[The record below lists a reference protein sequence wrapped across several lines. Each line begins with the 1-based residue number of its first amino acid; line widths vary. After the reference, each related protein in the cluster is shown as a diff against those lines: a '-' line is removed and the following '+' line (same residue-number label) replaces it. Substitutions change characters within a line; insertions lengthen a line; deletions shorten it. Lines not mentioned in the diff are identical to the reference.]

1 MSAMDTI
8 RLATEALIRLFQA
21 EIDPHTLLVAAD
33 DVFEATDV
41 PALLL
46 QGPTPVEDA
55 RRRTLA
61 QWTERDQTAMTC
73 RRGRYPRLYHL
84 EFELVASAGD
94 ERSLLT
100 LVGNVAALYQRLPLL
115 MVPDLGDLPLTEVT
129 PLGGWRRVNLSNLR
143 QASGRLRLEDCPVGD
158 ADALQTETGHLIM
171 TPIIAV
177 EVGGRT

>member
-1 MSAMDTI
+1 MDTI
-8 RLATEALIRLFQA
+8 RLATEALIRLFQV

-33 DVFEATDV
+33 DVFEATEV

-61 QWTERDQTAMTC
+61 RWTEKDQSAMTF
-73 RRGRYPRLYHL
+73 RSGRHPRLYHL
-84 EFELVASAGD
+84 DFELIASAGD

-100 LVGNVAALYQRLPLL
+100 LVGNVAALYQRRPLL
-115 MVPDLGDLPLTEVT
+115 QVLDLGALPLTEVT

-158 ADALQTETGHLIM
+158 ADALQTETGRLIR
-171 TPIIAV
+171 TPTIAV
-177 EVGGRT
+177 DFGGRK

>member
-1 MSAMDTI
+1 MDTI
-8 RLATEALIRLFQA
+8 RLATEALIRLFQS

-33 DVFEATDV
+33 DVFEATEV

-61 QWTERDQTAMTC
+61 QWTERDQGAMTF
-73 RRGRYPRLYHL
+73 RSGRYPRLYHL
-84 EFELVASAGD
+84 EFELVATAGD

-100 LVGNVAALYQRLPLL
+100 LIGNVAMLYQRIPLL
-115 MVPDLGDLPLTEVT
+115 LVPDLGALSLTEVT
-129 PLGGWRRVNLSNLR
+129 PLGGGRRVNLSNLR

-158 ADALQTETGHLIM
+158 ADALQTETGRLIRIP
-171 TPIIAV
+171 TIAV
-177 EVGGRT
+177 DFGGQR

>member
-1 MSAMDTI
+1 MDTI
-8 RLATEALIRLFQA
+8 CLAAEALIRLFQA
-21 EIDPHTLLVAAD
+21 EVDPRTLLVAAD
-33 DVFEATDV
+33 DVFEAAEV

-46 QGPTPVEDA
+46 QGPTLVEDA

-61 QWTERDQTAMTC
+61 QWTERDQATMAC

-84 EFELVASAGD
+84 EFDLVASTGN

-100 LVGNVAALYQRLPLL
+100 LVGNVAALYQRMPLL
-115 MVPDLGDLPLTEVT
+115 AVPDIGELPLTELT

-158 ADALQTETGHLIM
+158 ADTLQTETGRLIV

-177 EVGGRT
+177 TVGGRT

>member
-1 MSAMDTI
+1 MDTI
-8 RLATEALIRLFQA
+8 RLTTEALIRLFQA

-33 DVFEATDV
+33 DVFEATEV

-61 QWTERDQTAMTC
+61 QWTERDQAAMSF

-100 LVGNVAALYQRLPLL
+100 LIGKVAALYQRIPLL
-115 MVPDLGDLPLTEVT
+115 TVPDMGALPLTEVT
-129 PLGGWRRVNLSNLR
+129 PLGGGRRVNLSNLR
-143 QASGRLRLEDCPVGD
+143 QASGRLRIEDCPVGD
-158 ADALQTETGHLIM
+158 ADALQTETGSLIG
-171 TPIIAV
+171 TPTIAV
-177 EVGGRT
+177 DFGGRE

>member
-1 MSAMDTI
+1 MDTI
-8 RLATEALIRLFQA
+8 RLATEALIRLLQA

-33 DVFEATDV
+33 DVFEATAV

-61 QWTERDQTAMTC
+61 QWTERDQAAMTC

-84 EFELVASAGD
+84 EFELIASAGT
-94 ERSLLT
+94 ERSLLV
-100 LVGNVAALYQRLPLL
+100 LVGKVAALYQQRPL
-115 MVPDLGDLPLTEVT
+115 VSVSDLGDLPLTEIT

-158 ADALQTETGHLIM
+158 ADALQTESGQLIG
-171 TPIIAV
+171 TPIIGVAL
-177 EVGGRT
+177 GGHA

>member
-1 MSAMDTI
+1 MDSI
-8 RLATEALIRLFQA
+8 RLATEALIRLFQV

-33 DVFEATDV
+33 DVFEAAEV

-61 QWTERDQTAMTC
+61 RWTERDQTAMTF
-73 RRGRYPRLYHL
+73 RSGRYPRLYHL
-84 EFELVASAGD
+84 DFELVASAGD

-100 LVGNVAALYQRLPLL
+100 LVSNVAALYQRIPLL
-115 MVPDLGDLPLTEVT
+115 SVPDFGTLPLTEVT

-143 QASGRLRLEDCPVGD
+143 QASGRLRIEDCPVGD
-158 ADALQTETGHLIM
+158 ADALQTDMGRLVG
-171 TPIIAV
+171 TPMIAV
-177 EVGGRT
+177 DLGGHA

>member
-1 MSAMDTI
+1 MDSI
-8 RLATEALIRLFQA
+8 RLATEALIRLFQS

-61 QWTERDQTAMTC
+61 HWTERDQAAMTY
-73 RRGRYPRLYHL
+73 RSGRYPRLYHL
-84 EFELVASAGD
+84 DFELVASAGD

-100 LVGNVAALYQRLPLL
+100 LVGNVAMLYQRIPLL
-115 MVPDLGDLPLTEVT
+115 SVPELGALPLTEVT

-143 QASGRLRLEDCPVGD
+143 QASGRLRIEDCPVGD
-158 ADALQTETGHLIM
+158 ADALQTETGRLIAIP
-171 TPIIAV
+171 TIAV
-177 EVGGRT
+177 DFGGRI